1 MTQYKNLFAS
11 LFSVFVLLGMVIY
24 GLIVR
29 PFLLEQ
35 TALPLEVVFLL
46 SSIIVVTQALYLGFT
61 WNEIITTVVERI
73 SKALPIVMLLFA
85 IGILIGTWVLS
96 GTIPYLVYLSLELV
110 SPEHIY
116 LIAFIASAAFSL
128 CCGSSWGTIATI
140 GLVFITTGKIL
151 NVDLGILTGAIVGG
165 AYFGDKLSPLSD
177 TTNVAAISVNVDVQA
192 HIKAMLITTL
202 PAAIVSCILF
212 FILGYLYPADMGVS
226 NLYALDELKEIL
238 PNIFSFN
245 YLLFLPPLIILV
257 GSIKKKEPLPTLI
270 VSSLLASLLAIF
282 YQNSSFDDVV
292 NTIHRGFSIDMLA
305 AAPTTQ
311 QVFLGNL
318 LNRGGI
324 YSLIEPIVI
333 ILIVF
338 IYVGTI
344 SKLNA
349 IPTLINKI
357 IPKIKNPSKLVS
369 ITLISSGLTN
379 ALTSSQYAN
388 SFIVG
393 EAFSRKYDE
402 LNIPRTVLSRSL
414 EDTGTMIESLIPWS
428 TTSVFIF
435 TSLGVGVL
443 EYWNWQ
449 FLSIINIFLAF
460 TFAYLGIGYAK
471 SRSDL
476 EIDNE

>member
-1 MTQYKNLFAS
+1 MADYKSLLAS

-29 PFLLEQ
+29 PFFLEQ
-35 TALPLEVVFLL
+35 TALSLEVVFLL
-46 SSIIVVTQALYLGFT
+46 SSIIVISQALYIGFT
-61 WNEIITTVVERI
+61 WNEIITTIVERI
-73 SKALPIVMLLFA
+73 SKALPTIMLLFA

-116 LIAFIASAAFSL
+116 LIAFVASAAFSL

-177 TTNVAAISVNVDVQA
+177 TTNVAAISANVEVQA

-202 PAAIVSCILF
+202 PAAILSCGLF
-212 FILGYLYPADMGVS
+212 FILGYLYPADMAVS
-226 NLYALDELKEIL
+226 NISALDELKEIL
-238 PNIFSFN
+238 PSIFSFN
-245 YLLFLPPLIILV
+245 YLLLLPPLIILV
-257 GSIKKKEPLPTLI
+257 GSIKKKEPLPILI
-270 VSSLLASLLAIF
+270 ISSLMASLLAIF
-282 YQNSSFDDVV
+282 YQHSSFDDVV
-292 NTIHRGFSIDMLA
+292 HTVHRGFSLDMLIT
-305 AAPTTQ
+305 PPVTQ
-311 QVFLGNL
+311 HLFLSDL

-349 IPTLINKI
+349 IPTLINEI
-357 IPKIKNPSKLVS
+357 IPQIKSPRKLLS
-369 ITLISSGLTN
+369 ITLIASGLTN

-402 LNIPRTVLSRSL
+402 LTIPRTVLSRSL

-460 TFAYLGIGYAK
+460 IFAYLGIGYTK
-471 SRSDL
+471 NESDL
-476 EIDNE
+476 EIENE